1 LRFAKKSLELAEEAI
16 MLAREQY
23 SLGMISFLD
32 LLRTEE
38 DYYNVRVSLVQAL
51 NGYYLQQSTLSYLL
65 GKITIEEQK

>member
-16 MLAREQY
+16 VLASEQY

-38 DYYNVRVSLVQAL
+38 DYYNARVSLVQAL
-51 NGYYLQQSTLSYLL
+51 NDYYLQQSNLSYLL
-65 GKITIEEQK
+65 GKITIEE